1 MIEVFSTI
9 RIAIRALKVNK
20 LRSFLTSLGI
30 IIGVSAV
37 IIMLAIGSGANMKIS
52 EQISSLGS
60 NVIIVRPGSSI
71 RGGIAM
77 GAGSNP
83 TLKLDDA
90 NQIKKRI
97 RYVKNVAPIYS
108 QAAQVV
114 YENRNWLTSI
124 QGTTPAYLTIN
135 EWNTVLGRSISNEH
149 LSATSKV
156 CLLGNTVAINLFG
169 DVNPI
174 GKTIRI
180 NGMPFTVLGVLNIK
194 GQSLRGDD
202 MDDVVII
209 PVTTAQK
216 KLFGTSFPGMINTI
230 MVQANDAESL
240 GKAEEEILKLMR
252 QLHRIRKNQDDDFS
266 VRNLSQL
273 LDTVQKSSQI
283 MAILLG
289 SIASVSLIVGGI
301 GIMNIMLVSVT
312 ERTREIGIRLAIG
325 AKVWDI
331 RLQFIIEA
339 VIISILGGLIG
350 IFIGIFISYM
360 ILLIFD
366 LPIQISMF
374 SILISFGFSALIG
387 VFFGFYPAY
396 KASMLNPIDALRYE

>member
-1 MIEVFSTI
+1 MIDVVSAVK
-9 RIAIRALKVNK
+9 IAIRALKVNK

-37 IIMLAIGSGANMKIS
+37 IIMLAIGSGANKKIS

-60 NVIIVRPGSSI
+60 NVIIVRPGSSL
-71 RGGIAM
+71 RSGIAM

-83 TLKLDDA
+83 TLKLSDA
-90 NQIKKRI
+90 EQIKTRI
-97 RYVKNVAPIYS
+97 SSVKNTAPLFT
-108 QAAQVV
+108 QTAQVV
-114 YENRNWLTSI
+114 YENRNWLTTI
-124 QGTTPAYLTIN
+124 HGTTPAYLDIN
-135 EWNTVLGRSISNEH
+135 DWRTVLGKPITTENIK
-149 LSATSKV
+149 ATSKV
-156 CLLGNTVAINLFG
+156 CILGNTVAINLFG
-169 DVNPI
+169 DLNPI

-180 NGMPFTVLGVLNIK
+180 NGMPFTVLGVLDKK
-194 GQSLRGDD
+194 GQSLRGND

-216 KLFGTSFPGMINTI
+216 KLFGTSFPGMIHMIT
-230 MVQANDAESL
+230 VQAKDAESL
-240 GKAEEEILKLMR
+240 ANAEEEIFMLMR

-266 VRNLSQL
+266 VRNISQI
-273 LDTVQKSSQI
+273 LDTVKKSTQI
-283 MAILLG
+283 MALLLG

-325 AKVWDI
+325 AKIWDI

-339 VIISILGGLIG
+339 IILSILGGLIG
-350 IFIGIFISYM
+350 IFAGIFISYM
-360 ILLIFD
+360 ILIIFD
-366 LPIQISMF
+366 LPIEISIF
-374 SILISFGFSALIG
+374 SIVISFGFSALIG